1 MKQSTD
7 RVAEIE
13 VSYRPA
19 ISHKPIVKTALDA
32 YTELVKFFPERT
44 IALQEKFVAMYM
56 NRNNRVLGVY
66 PLSEGGLT
74 GTVADIRLI
83 LGIALKVAATGIILC
98 HNHPSGNLKPSQAD
112 ISLTSKIS
120 SAAAFMDIKVIDH
133 IILSG
138 NEDTYYS
145 FADDGML

>member
-1 MKQSTD
+1 
-7 RVAEIE
+7 
-13 VSYRPA
+13 
-19 ISHKPIVKTALDA
+19 
-32 YTELVKFFPERT
+32 
-44 IALQEKFVAMYM
+44 MYM
-56 NRNNRVLGVY
+56 NRNNRVLRVY

-83 LGIALKVAATGIILC
+83 QGIALKVAATGIILC

-120 SAAAFMDIKVIDH
+120 SAAAFMDIKVTDH

-138 NEDTYYS
+138 NEDTFYS